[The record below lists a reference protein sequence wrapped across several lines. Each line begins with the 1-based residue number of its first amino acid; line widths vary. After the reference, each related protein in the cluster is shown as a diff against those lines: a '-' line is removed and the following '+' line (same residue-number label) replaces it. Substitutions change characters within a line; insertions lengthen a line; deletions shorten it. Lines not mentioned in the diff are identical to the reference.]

1 MFNEMELKQGVNAKP
16 EADAKQT
23 EDDKLKTSASDQII
37 TFLDGTKY
45 VRRLGETVPVPLAG
59 ETINLLPGS
68 YHFLG
73 LLKSKI
79 QNASTRM
86 SAIAVA
92 SKAVLDELKLYDEA
106 KGASSGKRA
115 KKKEGAN
122 AGEQEDVLETLAEKI
137 GAIYKGMD
145 DVRMI
150 TREAKLETVQF
161 IIYDLKIPDWYE
173 AVGEGMPS
181 ADAIEKQCPKERLL
195 RKARREEIDNF
206 LHVYTQMHKAALPA
220 ESFFG
225 LQSVI

>member
-1 MFNEMELKQGVNAKP
+1 MFNEMELKQGLNAKP
-16 EADAKQT
+16 ESAQN
-23 EDDKLKTSASDQII
+23 EDDKLKTSGSDQVI
-37 TFLDGTKY
+37 TSLDGTKH

-73 LLKSKI
+73 LLKEKI
-79 QNASTRM
+79 QNAATRM

-92 SKAVLDELKLYDEA
+92 SKTVLDELKLYEES
-106 KGASSGKRA
+106 KGKRA
-115 KKKEGAN
+115 KRKEGAV
-122 AGEQEDVLETLAEKI
+122 AGEQGEVLETLAEKI

-145 DVRMI
+145 DVRTI
-150 TREAKLETVQF
+150 TREAKLEAVQF
-161 IIYDLKIPDWYE
+161 IVYDLKVPNWYD
-173 AVGEGMPS
+173 VVREGMPS
-181 ADAIEKQCPKERLL
+181 VEAIEKQCPKEHLL
-195 RKARREEIDNF
+195 RKARREEIDNL

>member
-1 MFNEMELKQGVNAKP
+1 MFNEMELKPGLNAKP
-16 EADAKQT
+16 EAAQN
-23 EDDKLKTSASDQII
+23 EDDKLKTSGSDQVI
-37 TFLDGTKY
+37 TFLDGTKHM
-45 VRRLGETVPVPLAG
+45 RRLGETVPVPLAG

-73 LLKSKI
+73 LLKEKI
-79 QNASTRM
+79 QNAATRM

-92 SKAVLDELKLYDEA
+92 SKTVLDELKLYEEA
-106 KGASSGKRA
+106 KGKRA
-115 KKKEGAN
+115 KNKEGASKT
-122 AGEQEDVLETLAEKI
+122 GDVLDTLAEKI

-145 DVRMI
+145 DVRTI

-161 IIYDLKIPDWYE
+161 IVYDLKVPNWYE

-181 ADAIEKQCPKERLL
+181 AEAIEKQYPKEHLL
-195 RKARREEIDNF
+195 RKARREEIDNL